1 MIWNAGRSS
10 YYLKAP
16 EFIKGTP
23 NCQPFL
29 LLVHGNL
36 SQLRVAEAMRL
47 STYSFV
53 SGPRLFAPTEIFL
66 LNEHGSLAN
75 ASTQVIELGASH
87 ISLTI
92 HIHLGNTW

>member
-47 STYSFV
+47 SPYSFV
-53 SGPRLFAPTEIFL
+53 SGPRIICAD
-66 LNEHGSLAN
+66 
-75 ASTQVIELGASH
+75 
-87 ISLTI
+87 
-92 HIHLGNTW
+92 GNLSP